1 MVRDSHIIVTKEEKD
16 LEEEEEEATSITM
29 ILKIKI
35 KERFIKTLHSQT
47 V

>member
-1 MVRDSHIIVTKEEKD
+1 MVRDSHIIVTKEEK
-16 LEEEEEEATSITM
+16 EEEEATSITM

-35 KERFIKTLHSQT
+35 KESFIKTLHSQK

>member
-1 MVRDSHIIVTKEEKD
+1 MVRGSHIIVTKEEKED
-16 LEEEEEEATSITM
+16 LEEATSITM

-35 KERFIKTLHSQT
+35 KERFIKTLHSQM